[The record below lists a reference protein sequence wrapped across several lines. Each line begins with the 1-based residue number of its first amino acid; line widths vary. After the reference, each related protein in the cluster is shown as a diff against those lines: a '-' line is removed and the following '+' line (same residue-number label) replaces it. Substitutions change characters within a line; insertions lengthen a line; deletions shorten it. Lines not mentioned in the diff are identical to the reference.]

1 MSWNERNSGAVV
13 SRKAAKNPRFVSYTA
28 AVLAVV
34 ALYWLR
40 WSGVNAGSWVDLEV
54 YVRGAQAIVTRA
66 PLYEPQAGVLPF
78 TYSPFAA
85 VVFTPLHLL
94 SPTGARWVFTLGS
107 LVSYLVAVGAFGWRL
122 RLPWSHLALV
132 ALAGMALE
140 PFVRTMLLGQV
151 NLYLMAA
158 VVVDCLVMRSSH
170 RGWLVG
176 LAAGVK
182 IVPGVFVLY
191 FMLQRDWRSALR
203 AVCGFLVTV
212 VCGAIVAPQDSRR
225 YWSGGLF
232 GISQWGPVAVVDGK
246 NQSLTGQLARISH
259 DPSPLLATAL
269 VLSASGLALGI
280 VAARRQLRIGDDV
293 AALTAVAIGG
303 LLASPLSWTHHWVWG
318 VPAIMILV
326 SRRQW
331 VTAWLLGSVFAAG
344 SARGVVLQPSQ
355 ESFTLLQ
362 QVACAT
368 YVAAGVGLLA
378 MWAFGSG
385 GWGRSAPT
393 PAPNDTGCDA
403 SSPGPVETCQEW
415 TSTAGMVAPAFAW
428 TECPRL
434 DLNQRP
440 TA

>member
-1 MSWNERNSGAVV
+1 
-13 SRKAAKNPRFVSYTA
+13 
-28 AVLAVV
+28 
-34 ALYWLR
+34 
-40 WSGVNAGSWVDLEV
+40 
-54 YVRGAQAIVTRA
+54 
-66 PLYEPQAGVLPF
+66 
-78 TYSPFAA
+78 
-85 VVFTPLHLL
+85 
-94 SPTGARWVFTLGS
+94 
-107 LVSYLVAVGAFGWRL
+107 
-122 RLPWSHLALV
+122 
-132 ALAGMALE
+132 
-140 PFVRTMLLGQV
+140 
-151 NLYLMAA
+151 
-158 VVVDCLVMRSSH
+158 
-170 RGWLVG
+170 
-176 LAAGVK
+176 
-182 IVPGVFVLY
+182 
-191 FMLQRDWRSALR
+191 
-203 AVCGFLVTV
+203 VTV
-212 VCGAIVAPQDSRR
+212 VCGAIVAPQDSLR

-246 NQSLTGQLARISH
+246 NQSLIGQLARISH

-318 VPAIMILV
+318 VPAIMVLV

-403 SSPGPVETCQEW
+403 SSPGPVETCQEG
-415 TSTAGMVAPAFAW
+415 TSTAGMVASAFAW